1 MQSQLSF
8 GVFICFYRAIAA
20 FESYLVSIYGS
31 SSRELH
37 SLQAWKA
44 IGNYRRIP
52 ENKESQR
59 IAKSIKIHK
68 FVFNIFSCT
77 YIHFFL
83 FLQDIHLPACK
94 KVRDIIYIP
103 LCCRCHNTVFIN
115 FQSSK
120 RSGAPE
126 G

>member
-1 MQSQLSF
+1 MLSQLSF

-68 FVFNIFSCT
+68 FVSNIFSCT
-77 YIHFFL
+77 YMHFSL

-94 KVRDIIYIP
+94 KVRDIFYTP
-103 LCCRCHNTVFIN
+103 LCCRCYNTGFMN

>member
-8 GVFICFYRAIAA
+8 GVFVCFYRAIAA

-68 FVFNIFSCT
+68 FVSNIFSCT
-77 YIHFFL
+77 YIVL
-83 FLQDIHLPACK
+83 FSSRTFIYQHAK
-94 KVRDIIYIP
+94 K
-103 LCCRCHNTVFIN
+103 
-115 FQSSK
+115 
-120 RSGAPE
+120 
-126 G
+126 